1 MSAELRITDTNSVN
15 DSKGRA
21 LGLEG
26 NDFLYIIGGFVA
38 AFACYLLLDV
48 LLGAATLASIL
59 LALPIL
65 VLPTAWVL
73 LFRHNKPDGYA
84 EDFFDQLVTGEGWS
98 FAARNQPAHPGRS
111 SPISHEKRRT

>member
-1 MSAELRITDTNSVN
+1 MSELRITDTNSVN

-26 NDFLYIIGGFVA
+26 NDFLYVIVGFVA

-48 LLGAATLASIL
+48 MLGAATLPSIL
-59 LALPIL
+59 LSLPLL
-65 VLPTAWVL
+65 VFPTAWVL

-98 FAARNQPAHPGRS
+98 FAARNQPAHPGRIG
-111 SPISHEKRRT
+111 PTSHENRRT